1 MGKEVKTKKVIEDS
15 VRKYIQLE
23 IMSYEQDVPKG
34 ALYNIYTKWF
44 GYIHGVYAAFV
55 ITDDPD
61 DESVYEVTFDPN
73 YNENVIHV
81 RRYLAMKDRAFDIND
96 L

>member
-1 MGKEVKTKKVIEDS
+1 MKVIEDA

-23 IMSYEQDVPKG
+23 VMLYEQDVPKG
-34 ALYNIYTKWF
+34 VFYRIYTKWF
-44 GYIHGVYAAFV
+44 SYIRGAYAAFV

-61 DESVYEVTFDPN
+61 DDSICEVTFGPN
-73 YNENVIHV
+73 DNENVIHV
-81 RRYLAMKDRAFDIND
+81 RRYLAMKDRAFNIND

>member
-1 MGKEVKTKKVIEDS
+1 MKVIEDS

-23 IMSYEQDVPKG
+23 IMLYEQDVPKG

-44 GYIHGVYAAFV
+44 GYIRGAYAAFV

-73 YNENVIHV
+73 DNENVIHV
-81 RRYLAMKDRAFDIND
+81 RRYLAMKDRAFNIND